1 MTPRSLLERTAAD
14 LLEAFAAGTNTPGAG
29 SAAALTGAVAGSLLQ
44 AAARYA
50 IKAAGRRGGSD
61 FLERAEALLDE
72 ARERSRRLSLAVDE
86 DIAAFEQY
94 WQARTDEALRPAID
108 VPLGIAHECRALAA
122 IGLELYDRGSR
133 SARGE
138 TATALLSAVASGE
151 AAVSIARLNL
161 GAARDPSWLDSRR
174 EAIQALGRGLDEL
187 RREIR
192 ARIEGDEAPSSS
204 R

>member
-1 MTPRSLLERTAAD
+1 MTVSLLDRRATD
-14 LLEAFAAGTNTPGAG
+14 LLEAFAAGGRTPGAG

-50 IKAAGRRGGSD
+50 IKAAGRGRGAD
-61 FLERAEALLDE
+61 FLERAEALLEE
-72 ARERSRRLSLAVDE
+72 ARERSHRLSLAVDE
-86 DIAAFEQY
+86 DAAAFEQY
-94 WQARTDEALRPAID
+94 WRDRTDEALRPAID
-108 VPLGIAHECRALAA
+108 VPLGIAHECVALAG

-138 TATALLSAVASGE
+138 AATALLSAVASGE

-161 GAARDPSWLDSRR
+161 RLARDPFGLDSRTER
-174 EAIQALGRGLDEL
+174 IQALGRGLDEL

-192 ARIEGDEAPSSS
+192 VRIERSQI
-204 R
+204 